1 MTENAVRD
9 DSHSPDP
16 VLLVGAVTWDVV
28 DGQRVPGGAVTYA
41 ARAATALGIRAY
53 VLVAAGD
60 DADLDAFEGHELAV
74 VRLEQT
80 MTLEHRFEASVFGA
94 GIRHQRVVSR
104 PHRGLHPSDI
114 PSAWPPPRTM
124 VLGTLLP
131 DDIDAPAFLALG
143 AQETALIAQGMQRS
157 IAADGAI
164 EELDAPSEAL
174 LDAARPDV
182 TLCLSSDETD
192 RWPAGAL
199 GHLAGRSR
207 RIVRTL
213 GAAGAEI
220 RTRDGDDDRT
230 LHIPALPA
238 TVVDTT
244 GAGDVFATALILAVR
259 AGEDVAGRL
268 AAACAAAFV
277 ERRASAPLPAR
288 TELEARAGI
297 PRSGETRAGLNS
309 SDEPRARGDR

>member
-1 MTENAVRD
+1 MTENAVRTD
-9 DSHSPDP
+9 PLSPEP

-28 DGQRVPGGAVTYA
+28 DGERVPGGAVTYA
-41 ARAATALGIRAY
+41 ARAATALGVRAY

-60 DADLDAFEGHELAV
+60 DADLDAFAEHELAV

-80 MTLEHRFEASVFGA
+80 MTLEHRFEA
-94 GIRHQRVVSR
+94 GIRHQRVLSR

-114 PSAWPPPRTM
+114 PSDWPKPRTM

-131 DDIDAPAFLALG
+131 DDIDAPAFLDLA
-143 AQETALIAQGMQRS
+143 ADETALIAQGMQRRV
-157 IAADGAI
+157 AADGTI

-174 LDAARPDV
+174 RDAARSSV

-192 RWPAGAL
+192 RWPEGAVAD
-199 GHLAGRSR
+199 LAGRSR
-207 RIVRTL
+207 RVVRTL

-220 RTRDGDDDRT
+220 QTRDGDGDRT
-230 LHIPALPA
+230 LRVPALPA

-268 AAACAAAFV
+268 AAACAAACV

-297 PRSGETRAGLNS
+297 APGANDVRAQ
-309 SDEPRARGDR
+309 GDR